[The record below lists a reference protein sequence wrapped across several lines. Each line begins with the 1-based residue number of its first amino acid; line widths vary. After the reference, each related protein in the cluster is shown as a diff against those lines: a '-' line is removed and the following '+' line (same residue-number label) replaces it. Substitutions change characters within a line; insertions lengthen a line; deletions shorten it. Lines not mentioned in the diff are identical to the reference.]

1 MVTFKVIY
9 LKDNQ
14 GHGNARRKGLS
25 ECTNDLVAL
34 MDSDDISLEKR
45 FEKQL
50 LKFAENES
58 IDVCGGQI
66 AEFVNSEDNIRSIR
80 SVKLCDSDIKK
91 DLKKRCPMN
100 QVTVMFKKQAYNL
113 AGGYIDWFCEEDYFL
128 WARMAK
134 NNCIFTNVNDV
145 LVNVRT
151 GLGMSARRG
160 GWKYFKSEKKMQHYL
175 LSNKI
180 ISYPRYLYN
189 VLIRFFGEVVVP
201 NFLRN
206 KLFSLLRTK
215 PKSNSIFVEQ
225 NAILNIKF
233 QPFSCVMCVYGK
245 DNPIW
250 FDRAL
255 ESVLVNQTVPP
266 SEFILV
272 VDGPIPE
279 ELDSV
284 IKKYKNYFNN

>member
-1 MVTFKVIY
+1 
-9 LKDNQ
+9 
-14 GHGNARRKGLS
+14 
-25 ECTNDLVAL
+25 
-34 MDSDDISLEKR
+34 
-45 FEKQL
+45 
-50 LKFAENES
+50 
-58 IDVCGGQI
+58 
-66 AEFVNSEDNIRSIR
+66 
-80 SVKLCDSDIKK
+80 
-91 DLKKRCPMN
+91 MN

>member
-25 ECTNDLVAL
+25 ECSNDLVAL